1 MASHVAAAHPT
12 EPTYADIAHHTPTSS
27 NAIVDGP
34 EPLPHPD
41 AAESSTGL
49 RRRRSDRLSSKTPKA
64 ASSDTQPPSYD
75 AANDSQSSSSL
86 GLNIAAP
93 GSTDVDGDSDNEK
106 TAQAGEGDKADAAQ
120 KKGRKGS
127 RIDLSM
133 SNARKRVAEGLKSP
147 LLGGMKLDQ
156 LGESITKGVEIK

>member
-1 MASHVAAAHPT
+1 MASQVAAPHST
-12 EPTYADIAHHTPTSS
+12 EPTYADIAHHSPTSS
-27 NAIVDGP
+27 NAVVDGP

-41 AAESSTGL
+41 TAESSTGL
-49 RRRRSDRLSSKTPKA
+49 RRRRSDRLSTKAPKA
-64 ASSDTQPPSYD
+64 ASSDTHSTHGVAGDTQP
-75 AANDSQSSSSL
+75 SSSL

-106 TAQAGEGDKADAAQ
+106 TAQAGEADKADSAQ